1 MEDSHAGWQ
10 TYLILEEQAPG
21 QCPIRDPVTDANGNI
36 RNMNGVCFISA
47 LYLAPNNNWANF
59 IAAFPNIVSWVFD
72 VDTGQGRFYNNPGG
86 VLATYWDPEKRALGK
101 IQGLDI
107 SNRRPTE
114 EIPEIGEMY
123 VADIKS
129 QRFSAVNFTIRKLS
143 IDKRKLAAMS
153 RTSLV
158 VNQAGFRG
166 DGVISVPEYIAT
178 LKSNWYLL
186 IEYIVDK
193 DSDAA
198 NFARGRLLPCVKFSE
213 IAIVD
218 NTEETLKLTL
228 TGKGTYLRPIPEDE
242 SNVETYTQANA
253 PT

>member
-21 QCPIRDPVTDANGNI
+21 QCPIRDPVVDANGEI
-36 RNMNGVCFISA
+36 RNMNGICYVGGP
-47 LYLAPNNNWANF
+47 LLAPNTTF
-59 IAAFPNIVSWVFD
+59 AAFVAVFPIITSWIFD
-72 VDTGQGRFYNNPGG
+72 LDTGEGRYYANLGG
-86 VLATYWDPEKRALGK
+86 APVEYYTAEKRAIGK
-101 IQGLDI
+101 CQGVDL

-143 IDKRKLAAMS
+143 IDKRKLAALDH
-153 RTSLV
+153 TSLV

-166 DGVISVPEYIAT
+166 DGVISVDEYIET
-178 LKSNWYLL
+178 LKSNWYLM
-186 IEYIVDK
+186 IEYVLDK
-193 DSDAA
+193 GSDAN
-198 NFARGRLLPCVKFSE
+198 NFARTRIIPCVKFSE
-213 IAIVD
+213 IAVVD

-228 TGKGTYLRPIPEDE
+228 TGKGTYLRPIPDDE
-242 SNVETYTQANA
+242 GNVETYTQANA